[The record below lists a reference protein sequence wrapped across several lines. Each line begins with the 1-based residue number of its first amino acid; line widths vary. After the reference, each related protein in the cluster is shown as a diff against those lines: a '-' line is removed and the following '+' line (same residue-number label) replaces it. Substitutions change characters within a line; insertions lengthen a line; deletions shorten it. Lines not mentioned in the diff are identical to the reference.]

1 MLTEMM
7 AHFGMVRDLH
17 AAGYYETPH
26 HRQLAKDLHTAIHAG
41 RLIAFTGI
49 VGSGKTLL
57 LRQVESELI
66 RENKVTVSKS
76 LSVDKDRATLPTLI
90 AALFYDLS
98 PEKDP
103 RIPTQGEKRERELR
117 DLVRKGKKPVVL
129 IVDEAHDLHS
139 KTLTGLKRLREV
151 VMDGGGMLSIVL
163 AGHPK
168 LRNDLRRPT
177 MEEIGHRF
185 TALAFDGMAGYQRD
199 YILWLL
205 RHCVTEDTAVS
216 SLIEDEAIDLLAAR
230 LKTPLQIE
238 QYLTLAFEETF
249 RVGERTVTTTVV
261 ETVMSR
267 QMDEL
272 EPRLTRYGYDVKS
285 LAEQFHTKPSEIRSF
300 LQGQLDATRTR
311 ELTEQMLTA
320 GLPV

>member
-1 MLTEMM
+1 
-7 AHFGMVRDLH
+7 
-17 AAGYYETPH
+17 
-26 HRQLAKDLHTAIHAG
+26 
-41 RLIAFTGI
+41 LIG
-49 VGSGKTLL
+49 
-57 LRQVESELI
+57 
-66 RENKVTVSKS
+66 ENKVTVSKS
-76 LSVDKDRATLPTLI
+76 LSVDKDRAILPTLI

-98 PEKDP
+98 PDKDP

-185 TALAFDGMAGYQRD
+185 TVLTFEGMAGHQRD

-205 RHCVTEDTAVS
+205 RHCVAEDADVA
-216 SLIEDEAIDLLAAR
+216 SLIDEEAINLLAAR

-249 RVGERTVTTTVV
+249 RVGEKTVTTTVV

-285 LAEQFHTKPSEIRSF
+285 LAEQFHAKPSEIRLF

-311 ELTEQMLTA
+311 ELTEEMLTA
-320 GLPV
+320 GLPL

>member
-1 MLTEMM
+1 
-7 AHFGMVRDLH
+7 
-17 AAGYYETPH
+17 
-26 HRQLAKDLHTAIHAG
+26 
-41 RLIAFTGI
+41 
-49 VGSGKTLL
+49 
-57 LRQVESELI
+57 
-66 RENKVTVSKS
+66 
-76 LSVDKDRATLPTLI
+76 
-90 AALFYDLS
+90 
-98 PEKDP
+98 
-103 RIPTQGEKRERELR
+103 
-117 DLVRKGKKPVVL
+117 
-129 IVDEAHDLHS
+129 
-139 KTLTGLKRLREV
+139 
-151 VMDGGGMLSIVL
+151 
-163 AGHPK
+163 
-168 LRNDLRRPT
+168 

-185 TALAFDGMAGYQRD
+185 TVLTFEGMAGHQRD

-205 RHCVTEDTAVS
+205 RHCVAKDADVA
-216 SLIEDEAIDLLAAR
+216 SLIDEEAINLLAAR

-249 RVGERTVTTTVV
+249 RVGEKTVTTTVV

-285 LAEQFHTKPSEIRSF
+285 LAEQFHAKPSEIRLF